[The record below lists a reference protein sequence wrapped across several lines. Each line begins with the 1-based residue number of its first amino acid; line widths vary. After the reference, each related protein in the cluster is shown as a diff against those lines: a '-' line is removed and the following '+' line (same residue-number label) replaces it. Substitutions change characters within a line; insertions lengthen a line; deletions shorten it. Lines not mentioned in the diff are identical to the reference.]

1 MTFFDVRIPGLP
13 MTVVQA
19 DGNAVQPVTVD
30 ELRMGPAET
39 YDVIVQPP
47 SESAYTIFAEPLSR
61 DGYARGTLAR
71 RSGMAAEIPPLD
83 PFPMRTMMDMGM
95 GGMAMKGITKG
106 NFAGMQ
112 SMAGTNMKQPS
123 MMRLQDVS
131 TPPMHMDAPPTSH
144 SSATAA
150 MEIPRVSRISLPK
163 IGIAPFPQPGPHTAP
178 FVLTPESTP
187 TNAIAENRNQV
198 LHVGS
203 NVVMVAAKPSP
214 RLNDPGDGLRGN
226 GRRALT
232 YADLRA
238 LYPGVDGRPPEREIE
253 LHLTGNME
261 RYVWGFDG
269 YRYSEAEPVHLK
281 LGERVRIVLINDTM
295 MEHPIHLHGLW
306 GELEN
311 GQGEF
316 LPFKH
321 TIVVKPAERVSYL
334 VSADT
339 PGRWAY
345 HCHPLYHMKSGM
357 FRTVI
362 VS

>member
-1 MTFFDVRIPGLP
+1 MAGKFSIYKYVKLAGKGWR
-13 MTVVQA
+13 
-19 DGNAVQPVTVD
+19 
-30 ELRMGPAET
+30 
-39 YDVIVQPP
+39 
-47 SESAYTIFAEPLSR
+47 
-61 DGYARGTLAR
+61 YAR
-71 RSGMAAEIPPLD
+71 AAYHPNGKIKPDAVLVKGANGKNVEEKHPEGSYFLNFNNTWIP
-83 PFPMRTMMDMGM
+83 
-95 GGMAMKGITKG
+95 
-106 NFAGMQ
+106 
-112 SMAGTNMKQPS
+112 
-123 MMRLQDVS
+123 V
-131 TPPMHMDAPPTSH
+131 
-144 SSATAA
+144 
-150 MEIPRVSRISLPK
+150 RISLPK

-203 NVVMVAAKPSP
+203 NVLMVAAKPSP